1 LVKVTI
7 LDCIKA
13 SLIFFKDSSMT
24 DKLTTAE
31 VRLAATTNLDLPLT
45 QYKKLESGFD
55 AWLESVKAEARAAE
69 RIEIWAAMKS
79 GKAPDTAAQRL
90 PRPRTEIA
98 KPTEV
103 AKPEARPVVNVTAD
117 EVSSDLPKADDENA
131 APKVRDPKRKRI
143 RSRKK
148 KQAPAAESPTT

>member
-1 LVKVTI
+1 
-7 LDCIKA
+7 
-13 SLIFFKDSSMT
+13 MT

-55 AWLESVKAEARAAE
+55 AWLEEVKAEARSAE

-79 GKAPDTAAQRL
+79 DTAAPRL
-90 PRPRTEIA
+90 LRPRTEIA
-98 KPTEV
+98 KPTEF
-103 AKPEARPVVNVTAD
+103 ANDAPPAATSPVQVL
-117 EVSSDLPKADDENA
+117 SDAVDENV
-131 APKVRDPKRKRI
+131 APKVRDPKRKRV

-148 KQAPAAESPTT
+148 KQVTEAENPTA